1 MPCFYTAFL
10 LSCCVMGPSCAVF
23 EISTDLWITVWW
35 HFEHSSFWNSLSAL
49 LAFLQLEYPDFRNE
63 SSTLTLFRIPW
74 SLAFLQIV
82 QNISLHKKWSFRL
95 RISSVNVTKYA
106 ADWAV
111 NYYHITLH
119 LGCCSSPRSA
129 SGFWEDPIPDIRKPF
144 IPSKKIWKR
153 REECLSHVVWKVDL
167 ATLWRNWRSCTLRH
181 CTKNKVF
188 H

>member
-23 EISTDLWITVWW
+23 EISTNLWITVWW

-63 SSTLTLFRIPW
+63 SFTLTLFRIPW
-74 SLAFLQIV
+74 LLAFLQIV

-106 ADWAV
+106 ADLVTFAE
-111 NYYHITLH
+111 TLNGK
-119 LGCCSSPRSA
+119 LYFLCSDAKYTIFS
-129 SGFWEDPIPDIRKPF
+129 FVIM
-144 IPSKKIWKR
+144 
-153 REECLSHVVWKVDL
+153 
-167 ATLWRNWRSCTLRH
+167 
-181 CTKNKVF
+181 
-188 H
+188 